1 VGIWLIQASEH
12 RCVTTYLSIFTYL
25 QKEFFIDWTVI
36 SKILVV
42 ETENH
47 WETFHNLTVNKDIW
61 RLINYMICPYRKYD
75 VFLENIFPYHIL
87 WSGFPISY
95 LLTDLFHLH
104 VYSIPCFLSIL
115 ENKEANKN
123 KLTNENKIKTQ
134 EIPLYTEE
142 TKYILQTKT
151 HKYQQLETKMNK
163 QKSGKIKKN
172 MQTVQCKGKNTLQ
185 KYHCVCLVLAFYCWA
200 WNLHLN
206 VVQVLGETLLEKTD
220 FSL

>member
-1 VGIWLIQASEH
+1 MDVHKPS
-12 RCVTTYLSIFTYL
+12 LSVRLLKPNTGL
-25 QKEFFIDWTVI
+25 QFPKSKLFFIQFS
-36 SKILVV
+36 SKHLAQRF
-42 ETENH
+42 E
-47 WETFHNLTVNKDIW
+47 
-61 RLINYMICPYRKYD
+61 RYRAQPDDLKVD
-75 VFLENIFPYHIL
+75 R
-87 WSGFPISY
+87 SGFPISY

-185 KYHCVCLVLAFYCWA
+185 KYHCVCLVLAFYC
-200 WNLHLN
+200 
-206 VVQVLGETLLEKTD
+206 
-220 FSL
+220 